1 MSAAEPIAPQR
12 QRPAGTVGRTRDLGR
27 DTQILEAAL
36 DLISEQG
43 PTAISMEAVAARAGV
58 GKSTVYRRWG
68 TLTDLL
74 ADAVDTITFASAAP
88 VTGNLRDDLVE
99 GIIAAS
105 GCMDPRRQRIISAL
119 LSTGLDQTELVDAL
133 RIRFIDAT
141 AAAMRVAA
149 HDPAD
154 PEWPKGS
161 IDLAVVVGLLTGL
174 PHITGHPIDRA
185 DFERI
190 VDEAL
195 LPLLSRRSGRN
206 G

>member
-1 MSAAEPIAPQR
+1 MTAESTTTPQR

-27 DTQILEAAL
+27 DTKILEAAL

-43 PTAISMEAVAARAGV
+43 TKAISMEAVAARAGV

-68 TLTDLL
+68 SLPDLL

-88 VTGNLRDDLVE
+88 ATGDVREDLVE

-141 AAAMRVAA
+141 AAAMRVAV
-149 HDPAD
+149 HEPTD
-154 PEWPKGS
+154 PEWPKAS
-161 IDLAVVVGLLTGL
+161 IELAVVVGLLTGL

-195 LPLLSRRSGRN
+195 LPLLSHRFR
-206 G
+206 

>member
-1 MSAAEPIAPQR
+1 MTVDSPASLR
-12 QRPAGTVGRTRDLGR
+12 QRPAGNVGRTRDLGR
-27 DTQILEAAL
+27 DTRILDAAL

-43 PTAISMEAVAARAGV
+43 PGAISMEAIAARAGV

-68 TLTDLL
+68 NLPDLL
-74 ADAVDTITFASAAP
+74 ADAVDTITFASVPTA
-88 VTGNLRDDLVE
+88 TGNVRDDLLE

-119 LSTGLDQTELVDAL
+119 LSAGIDQTELVRAL
-133 RIRFIDAT
+133 RNRFIDAT
-141 AAAMRVAA
+141 AAAMRVAV
-149 HDPAD
+149 PERAD
-154 PEWPKGS
+154 PEWPIGS
-161 IDLAVVVGLLTGL
+161 IELAAVIGLLTGL

-195 LPLLSRRSGRN
+195 LPLLARHSR
-206 G
+206 